1 MRNFLN
7 KHSMADKSDVK
18 RFLIAI
24 SKISFTVAV
33 IAFLLSVIDLGFRLE
48 TKTDQ
53 LFLFIY
59 NLAILL
65 SLIALTS
72 RLYLKKEKKFNKIA
86 RLDIILSIFLTFVLI
101 QNIILLISF
110 GYHSLHNTWSYIALF
125 LTFIRETYNINFRF
139 KYKAINPAQLFTG
152 SFFIII
158 LMGSLL
164 LMLPN
169 ATRGE
174 ISYVDALF
182 TATSA
187 VCVTGLASVDTG
199 TVYTTIGQTIIMFL
213 IQIGGLGIMTFASY
227 FSFFFRSGAS
237 YENQMYMSEMT
248 NVDKLD
254 DVFNVLKKI
263 ILVTFSIEAFGALLL
278 FTSIN
283 KSVVHGFGHRVF
295 FSVFHSVS
303 AFCNAGFS
311 PLKNNLFEISFR
323 FNYFFQIVIALLII
337 TGGLG
342 FPIIFNL
349 WKFVIYKI
357 GNIFK
362 RLLRIREKTY
372 LPWVLNLS
380 SKVIISTTIILLVS
394 GTLFFMIFEYNNTLT
409 EHTNFFGKLVVAFF
423 GSVTTRT
430 AGFNSVDTAA
440 MTIPM
445 TLIFILLMWIG
456 ASPASTGGGIKTST
470 IAVAFMNVLSIARG
484 KKSLEVFGREISQVS
499 INKSFAIIL
508 LSLMV
513 IFIASFGLSIYDP
526 EKNLLSIVF
535 EVVSAY
541 ATVGLSRGITGSL
554 TDPSKIILVVTMFLG
569 RVGMITFLM
578 AFIKK
583 SNKTKYRYPAE
594 DLLIN

>member
-1 MRNFLN
+1 
-7 KHSMADKSDVK
+7 
-18 RFLIAI
+18 
-24 SKISFTVAV
+24 
-33 IAFLLSVIDLGFRLE
+33 
-48 TKTDQ
+48 
-53 LFLFIY
+53 
-59 NLAILL
+59 
-65 SLIALTS
+65 
-72 RLYLKKEKKFNKIA
+72 
-86 RLDIILSIFLTFVLI
+86 
-101 QNIILLISF
+101 
-110 GYHSLHNTWSYIALF
+110 
-125 LTFIRETYNINFRF
+125 
-139 KYKAINPAQLFTG
+139 
-152 SFFIII
+152 
-158 LMGSLL
+158 
-164 LMLPN
+164 
-169 ATRGE
+169 
-174 ISYVDALF
+174 
-182 TATSA
+182 
-187 VCVTGLASVDTG
+187 
-199 TVYTTIGQTIIMFL
+199 MFL

-303 AFCNAGFS
+303 AFCNPGFS
-311 PLKNNLFEISFR
+311 PLKNNLFEITFR

-409 EHTNFFGKLVVAFF
+409 VHKNLFGKLVVAFF

-513 IFIASFGLSIYDP
+513 IFIASFGLSIFDP

-554 TDPSKIILVVTMFLG
+554 TDPSKIILVITMFLG